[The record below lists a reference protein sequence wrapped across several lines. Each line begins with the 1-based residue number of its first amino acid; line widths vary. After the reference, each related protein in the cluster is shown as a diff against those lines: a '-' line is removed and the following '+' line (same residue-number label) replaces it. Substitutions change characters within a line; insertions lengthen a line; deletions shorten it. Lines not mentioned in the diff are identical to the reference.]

1 MESTISYM
9 SYFISNT
16 PSDITNEFFI
26 TIPIY
31 ELVGSKNTMVN
42 EHIDKHIMY
51 YINNHLFLNN
61 EISSYLL
68 NHNLYK
74 DSCMDKIDEISDM
87 LADRFFEISEGKT
100 IEMFAPEYEN
110 KVFSIVECE
119 ISNSFL
125 FHSSP
130 FMFSICNFQPA
141 IPSLYMHRPEGK
153 LTFIQNNRDTVGK
166 NISNAIIEVMSM
178 RDDNIDLTRNLNIK
192 NAVTIKLHKKT
203 YNGTKALLHDPP
215 TVIIEP
221 IILIN

>member
-16 PSDITNEFFI
+16 PSDIANEFFI

-74 DSCMDKIDEISDM
+74 DSCMDKINEISNM
-87 LADRFFEISEGKT
+87 LADRFFEVSEGKT
-100 IEMFAPEYEN
+100 IELLAREYETI
-110 KVFSIVECE
+110 VFSIVECE
-119 ISNSFL
+119 IYSSFL
-125 FHSSP
+125 FDSFP
-130 FMFSICNFQPA
+130 YMFSICNFQPA
-141 IPSLYMHRPEGK
+141 FQSLYMADPRGK
-153 LTFIQNNRDTVGK
+153 FTFIENNRDDLATQ
-166 NISNAIIEVMSM
+166 ISILIIEVINM
-178 RDDNIDLTRNLNIK
+178 RADNRYLTRNLNIK
-192 NAVTIKLHKKT
+192 NAVTIKLQKKT
-203 YNGTKALLHDPP
+203 YNGTDALLHNPP

-221 IILIN
+221 IIVIN